1 MSTRTITNVRAVLPD
16 RVLDDATIVIED
28 DRIAAI
34 RAGGARG
41 APAVDGQG
49 MVLMPGLI
57 DTHSDGLEK
66 EMNPRRTAVFP
77 PDFALGSFER
87 RVRSAGITTVVH
99 GLAYQDRPRIGRSVG
114 TARQIYELIETRR
127 CSPSAAVEHR
137 VLYRVEARDA
147 TSLDPLLVDLQ
158 HGRTAGLAAAL
169 VSFEDHT
176 PGQGQYRDVTQFEV
190 AIDPADI
197 PDGMT
202 VEEYV
207 QVLKAEG
214 DSLIELRDRN
224 LDRLI
229 PLARDGRI
237 TMLAHDAE
245 NPDQVV
251 AAHDAG
257 ATVAEFP
264 LTLDAAKEA
273 RSREMVVVMG
283 GPNALR
289 GQSHA
294 GNASARELVA
304 TDLCDVIASDYM
316 PSSLLASVFSMAA
329 EGLCPLHRAVGLV
342 TSGPAQMIGDPDR
355 GRLEEGAL
363 ADLILVD
370 DSGPWPEPIAVTC
383 ATDGALTG
391 ALHR

>member
-1 MSTRTITNVRAVLPD
+1 
-16 RVLDDATIVIED
+16 
-28 DRIAAI
+28 
-34 RAGGARG
+34 
-41 APAVDGQG
+41 
-49 MVLMPGLI
+49 MP
-57 DTHSDGLEK
+57 
-66 EMNPRRTAVFP
+66 
-77 PDFALGSFER
+77 
-87 RVRSAGITTVVH
+87 
-99 GLAYQDRPRIGRSVG
+99 
-114 TARQIYELIETRR
+114 
-127 CSPSAAVEHR
+127 
-137 VLYRVEARDA
+137 
-147 TSLDPLLVDLQ
+147 
-158 HGRTAGLAAAL
+158 
-169 VSFEDHT
+169 
-176 PGQGQYRDVTQFEV
+176 VTQFE
-190 AIDPADI
+190 ASIDPADT

-202 VEEYV
+202 VAEYV

-214 DSLIELRDRN
+214 DALIELRDRN

-245 NPDQVV
+245 NPDQVI

-289 GQSHA
+289 GRSHA

-304 TDLCDVIASDYM
+304 ADLCDVIASDYM
-316 PSSLLASVFSMAA
+316 PASLLASVFSMAA

-342 TSGPAQMIGDPDR
+342 TSGPARMIGDPDR
-355 GRLEEGAL
+355 GRREEGAL

-370 DSGPWPEPIAVTC
+370 DRGPWPEPIAITR
-383 ATDGALTG
+383 ATDSALTG